1 MSLRTPLIPI
11 LVLLAGAAD
20 ALAGAAHAFSGYGPG
35 GTLYV
40 NVLPHRA
47 EVTLDGKRIGVA
59 NDLQAALLVDTRAG
73 THRLTASAPGY
84 ETVTLPVQVVRAWTT
99 RVRLTLIPVR

>member
-1 MSLRTPLIPI
+1 MSLRTLLIPI

-20 ALAGAAHAFSGYGPG
+20 ALLGPAHAFSGYGPG

-40 NVLPHRA
+40 NVLPHFA
-47 EVTLDGKRIGVA
+47 EVALDGKRIGVA
-59 NDLQAALLVDTRAG
+59 NDLQAALVDTRVG
-73 THRLTASAPGY
+73 VHRLTVSAPGY
-84 ETVTLPVQVVRAWTT
+84 EPVTLPVQVVRAWTT